1 MGRKKN
7 EEERRET
14 GEIRERE
21 RRNRARKK
29 KMKKQ
34 ERDGERCYRFNIL
47 EYSSAFLQ
55 PKCDRHLLLNQCQK
69 RNRFG
74 SGSLLISE

>member
-1 MGRKKN
+1 MKRNG
-7 EEERRET
+7 ERLEKL
-14 GEIRERE
+14 ERE

-29 KMKKQ
+29 NMKKGER

-47 EYSSAFLQ
+47 EYSSTFLQ

-74 SGSLLISE
+74 SSSLLISE